1 MPIWNENGRQNRPG
15 RLKNVANRPPQD
27 ARYCFETLFQSFL
40 IAPGAIWG
48 PFGSILGPFGS
59 IFGTFWNPFYALGG
73 ILGTLAA
80 KKPSR
85 VKKDTPQIP
94 PNLPKL
100 EENGVFF
107 EAFFEQISV

>member
-1 MPIWNENGRQNRPG
+1 MPIWNESGRQNRPG

-48 PFGSILGPFGS
+48 PFASILGPFGS

-85 VKKDTPQIP
+85 VKKNTPPISQ
-94 PNLPKL
+94 NLQ
-100 EENGVFF
+100 NGMKIRYFLKH
-107 EAFFEQISV
+107 FFEQISL